1 MCLKVSTR
9 AMATSTAFRER
20 PSNAVERPLW
30 SLGGGTVEIVHRL
43 GSVAATAHQG
53 APRLGGRPGGP
64 EAPVAFDSGDIF
76 MLRMLRSSISTRILG
91 SFPVPS
97 GQLGDLRSKLT
108 DGPPAIM
115 AQDATCLYSVGLLLL
130 YAGNRRRGWDLQRW
144 DITIW
149 LLRR

>member
-53 APRLGGRPGGP
+53 APRLGGGP
-64 EAPVAFDSGDIF
+64 EARRPQLPSIQVTFSCWECWDLQYPPGSLGVFQFPVASWVIF
-76 MLRMLRSSISTRILG
+76 GQNWQMVLQ
-91 SFPVPS
+91 PS
-97 GQLGDLRSKLT
+97 
-108 DGPPAIM
+108 